1 MSLRLKSPGPLR
13 NLLFYESSQTLGSR
27 YRFPEMV
34 ILNFRHQF
42 VGLLLQP
49 KPANLIIFD
58 TMCHLITLRKI
69 SEYKQYVFTK

>member
-1 MSLRLKSPGPLR
+1 MKARKHWDLVS
-13 NLLFYESSQTLGSR
+13 FH
-27 YRFPEMV
+27 EMV

-58 TMCHLITLRKI
+58 ADVSPYYITKNIIIHNSLNRYILQKC
-69 SEYKQYVFTK
+69 F